1 MAASGHITRVMD
13 QLSFIKMHGAGN
25 DFVVLDGRSS
35 PVPLTVT
42 EARTLADRHFGIG
55 CDQLIVMEPP
65 TSGEADLFMRIR
77 NPDGGEAEACG
88 NATRCIASLVMTETG
103 RDRAVIQ
110 TVAGHL
116 PARTAEAGRITVDM
130 GPANLG
136 WREIPLSEERDTLHL
151 GIGAGPLQDPV
162 GVNMGNPHA
171 VFFVEDAEAV
181 DLASLGPQLE
191 HDPLLP
197 ERANISV
204 VSVTGPDRLR
214 QRVWERGAGIT
225 LACGS
230 GACAGA
236 VAAAR
241 RGLTGR
247 KVETAMDGG
256 VLGLEWLEDGHVLMT
271 GPVATSFRGQ
281 ISRAELS

>member
-1 MAASGHITRVMD
+1 ME
-13 QLSFIKMHGAGN
+13 QLAFIKMHGLGN
-25 DFVVLDGRSS
+25 DFVVLDGRST
-35 PVPLTVT
+35 PIPLSIT
-42 EARTLADRHFGIG
+42 EARALADRHFGIG

-65 TSGEADLFMRIR
+65 TSEGADLFMRIR

-88 NATRCIASLVMTETG
+88 NATRCIASLVMGETG
-103 RDRAVIQ
+103 RDQVVIE
-110 TVAGHL
+110 TLAGHL
-116 PARTAEAGRITVDM
+116 PALSAAAGEITVDM
-130 GPANLG
+130 GPANLD
-136 WREIPLSEERDTLHL
+136 WREIPLAEERDTLHL

-171 VFFVEDAEAV
+171 VFFVEDADAI
-181 DLASLGPQLE
+181 DLASLGPKLE

-197 ERANISV
+197 ERANISI

-241 RGLTGR
+241 RGMTGR
-247 KVETAMDGG
+247 KVETTMDGG
-256 VLGLEWLEDGHVLMT
+256 VLRLEWREDGHVLMT
-271 GPVATSFRGQ
+271 GPVATSFRGNVD
-281 ISRAELS
+281 RASLS

>member
-1 MAASGHITRVMD
+1 MAISGHITRVMD

-25 DFVVLDGRSS
+25 DFVVLDGRST
-35 PVPLTVT
+35 PVPLTIA
-42 EARTLADRHFGIG
+42 EAQALADRHFGIG

-65 TSGEADLFMRIR
+65 TSEGADLFMRIR
-77 NPDGGEAEACG
+77 NPDGGESEACG
-88 NATRCIASLVMTETG
+88 NATRCIASLVMGETG
-103 RDRAVIQ
+103 RDQVVIE
-110 TVAGHL
+110 TLAGHL
-116 PARTAEAGRITVDM
+116 PARTADAGLITVDM
-130 GPANLG
+130 GPANLA
-136 WREIPLSEERDTLHL
+136 WQEIPLAEERDTLHL

-171 VFFVEDAEAV
+171 VFFVEDADAI
-181 DLASLGPQLE
+181 DLATLGPKLE

-204 VSVTGPDRLR
+204 ISLKGPDRLR

-230 GACAGA
+230 GACAGV

-241 RGLTGR
+241 RGVTGR
-247 KVETAMDGG
+247 KVETTMDGG
-256 VLGLEWLEDGHVLMT
+256 VLKLEWREDGHVLMT

>member
-1 MAASGHITRVMD
+1 MD

-25 DFVVLDGRSS
+25 DFVVLDGRST
-35 PVPLTVT
+35 PVPLTVA

-65 TSGEADLFMRIR
+65 TTGDADLFMRIR

-88 NATRCIASLVMTETG
+88 NATRCIASLVMSETG

-116 PARTAEAGRITVDM
+116 PAQTAEAGRITVDM

-136 WREIPLSEERDTLHL
+136 WREIPLAEERDTLHL

-236 VAAAR
+236 VAAVR

-247 KVETAMDGG
+247 KVETTMDGG
-256 VLGLEWLEDGHVLMT
+256 VLGLEWREDGHVLMT

>member
-1 MAASGHITRVMD
+1 MAVSGHITRVMD

-25 DFVVLDGRSS
+25 DFVVLDGRST
-35 PVPLTVT
+35 PVPLTVA

-65 TSGEADLFMRIR
+65 TTGDADLFMRIR

-88 NATRCIASLVMTETG
+88 NATRCIASLVMSETG

-116 PARTAEAGRITVDM
+116 PAQTAEAGRITVDM

-136 WREIPLSEERDTLHL
+136 WREIPLAEERDTLHL

-236 VAAAR
+236 VAAVR

-247 KVETAMDGG
+247 KVETTMDGG
-256 VLGLEWLEDGHVLMT
+256 VLGLEWREDGHVLMT

>member
-1 MAASGHITRVMD
+1 MD
-13 QLSFIKMHGAGN
+13 QLSFIKMHGLGN
-25 DFVVLDGRSS
+25 DFVVLDGRSA
-35 PVPLTVT
+35 PIPLSIA

-65 TSGEADLFMRIR
+65 TSEGADLFMRIR

-88 NATRCIASLVMTETG
+88 NATRCIASLVMNETG
-103 RDRAVIQ
+103 RDQVVIQ
-110 TVAGHL
+110 TLAGHL
-116 PARTAEAGRITVDM
+116 PAETATTGEVTVDM

-136 WREIPLSEERDTLHL
+136 WQEIPLAEERDTLHL

-171 VFFVEDAEAV
+171 VFFVEDADTI
-181 DLASLGPQLE
+181 DLATLGPRLE

-197 ERANISV
+197 QRANISV
-204 VSVTGPDRLR
+204 LSVTGPDRLR

-247 KVETAMDGG
+247 RVETTMDGG
-256 VLGLEWLEDGHVLMT
+256 VLTLEWREDGHVLMT
-271 GPVATSFRGQ
+271 GPVATSFRGKVE
-281 ISRAELS
+281 RASLS

>member
-1 MAASGHITRVMD
+1 MAISGHITRVMD

-25 DFVVLDGRSS
+25 DFVVLDGRST
-35 PVPLTVT
+35 PVPLTIA
-42 EARTLADRHFGIG
+42 EAQALADRHFGIG

-65 TSGEADLFMRIR
+65 TSEGADLFMRIR
-77 NPDGGEAEACG
+77 NPDGGESEACG
-88 NATRCIASLVMTETG
+88 NATRCIASLVMGETG
-103 RDRAVIQ
+103 RDQVVIE
-110 TVAGHL
+110 TLAGHL
-116 PARTAEAGRITVDM
+116 PARTADAGLITVDM
-130 GPANLG
+130 GPANLA
-136 WREIPLSEERDTLHL
+136 WQEIPLAEERDTLHL

-162 GVNMGNPHA
+162 AVNMGNPHA
-171 VFFVEDAEAV
+171 VFFVEDADAI
-181 DLASLGPQLE
+181 DLATLGPKLE

-204 VSVTGPDRLR
+204 ISPKGPDRLR

-241 RGLTGR
+241 RGVTGR
-247 KVETAMDGG
+247 KVETTMDGG
-256 VLGLEWLEDGHVLMT
+256 VLKLEWREDGHVLMT

-281 ISRAELS
+281 VSRAELS

>member
-1 MAASGHITRVMD
+1 MD

-25 DFVVLDGRSS
+25 DFVVLDGRDA
-35 PVPLTVT
+35 PVPLTIA

-65 TSGEADLFMRIR
+65 TSGDADLFMRIR

-88 NATRCIASLVMTETG
+88 NATRCIASLVMNETG

-116 PARTAEAGRITVDM
+116 PAQTADAGRITVDM

-136 WREIPLSEERDTLHL
+136 WREIPLAEERDTLHL

-181 DLASLGPQLE
+181 DLTALGPKLE

-204 VSVTGPDRLR
+204 ISVSGPDRLR

-247 KVETAMDGG
+247 KVETTMDGG
-256 VLGLEWLEDGHVLMT
+256 VLGLEWREDGHVLMT
-271 GPVATSFRGQ
+271 GPVATSFRGE

>member
-1 MAASGHITRVMD
+1 MD

-25 DFVVLDGRSS
+25 DFVVLDGRST
-35 PVPLTVT
+35 PLPLSVE

-65 TSGEADLFMRIR
+65 TSEGADLFMRIR

-88 NATRCIASLVMTETG
+88 NATRCVASLVMNETG
-103 RDRAVIQ
+103 RDQVVIQ
-110 TVAGHL
+110 TLAGHL
-116 PARTAEAGRITVDM
+116 PAETATTGEVTVDM

-136 WREIPLSEERDTLHL
+136 WQEIPLAEERDTLHL

-171 VFFVEDAEAV
+171 VFFVEDADAI
-181 DLASLGPQLE
+181 DLATLGPQLE

-197 ERANISV
+197 QRANISV
-204 VSVTGPDRLR
+204 ISVTGPDRLR

-247 KVETAMDGG
+247 RVETTMDGG
-256 VLGLEWLEDGHVLMT
+256 VLTLEWRDDGHVLMT
-271 GPVATSFRGQ
+271 GPVATSFRGKVE
-281 ISRAELS
+281 RASLS

>member
-1 MAASGHITRVMD
+1 MD
-13 QLSFIKMHGAGN
+13 QLAFIKMHGLGN
-25 DFVVLDGRSS
+25 DFVVLDGRNTPIALS
-35 PVPLTVT
+35 VE
-42 EARTLADRHFGIG
+42 EARVLADRRFGIG
-55 CDQLIVMEPP
+55 CDQLIVLEP
-65 TSGEADLFMRIR
+65 SASNGADLFMRIR

-88 NATRCIASLVMTETG
+88 NATRCIASLVMGETG
-103 RDRAVIQ
+103 QDRVVIE
-110 TVAGHL
+110 TRAGHL
-116 PARTAEAGRITVDM
+116 PATAAPSNEITVDM
-130 GPANLG
+130 GPANLE
-136 WREIPLSEERDTLHL
+136 WHEIPLAEERDTLHL

-171 VFFVEDAEAV
+171 VFFVNDADAV
-181 DLASLGPQLE
+181 ELATLGPQLE

-204 VSVTGPDRLR
+204 VSVTGTDRLR

-241 RGLTGR
+241 RGITGR
-247 KVETAMDGG
+247 KVEITMDGG
-256 VLGLEWLEDGHVLMT
+256 VLRLEWRDDGHVLMT

-281 ISRAELS
+281 VDRTLLS

>member
-136 WREIPLSEERDTLHL
+136 WRDIPLAEERDTLHL

-181 DLASLGPQLE
+181 DLAKLGPQLE
-191 HDPLLP
+191 YDPLLP

-256 VLGLEWLEDGHVLMT
+256 VLGLEWREDGHVLMT

>member
-1 MAASGHITRVMD
+1 ME
-13 QLSFIKMHGAGN
+13 QLAFIKMHGLGN
-25 DFVVLDGRSS
+25 DFVVLDSRRT
-35 PVPLTVT
+35 PLALTIE
-42 EARTLADRHFGIG
+42 EARRLADRRFGIG

-65 TSGEADLFMRIR
+65 SSAGADLFMRIR
-77 NPDGGEAEACG
+77 NPDGGESEACG
-88 NATRCIASLVMTETG
+88 NATRCIASLVMGETG
-103 RDRAVIQ
+103 RDEVVIE
-110 TVAGHL
+110 TLAGHL
-116 PARTAEAGRITVDM
+116 PATAADSNEITVDM
-130 GPANLG
+130 GPANLD
-136 WREIPLSEERDTLHL
+136 WREIPLAEERDTLHL
-151 GIGAGPLQDPV
+151 GIGLGPLQDPV

-171 VFFVEDAEAV
+171 VFFVEDAEAI
-181 DLASLGPQLE
+181 DLAKLGPTLE

-204 VSVTGPDRLR
+204 ISLDGPDRLR

-247 KVETAMDGG
+247 SVETRMDGG
-256 VLGLEWLEDGHVLMT
+256 VLRLEWREDGHVLMT
-271 GPVATSFRGQ
+271 GPVATSFRGEVD
-281 ISRAELS
+281 RTLLS

>member
-1 MAASGHITRVMD
+1 ME
-13 QLSFIKMHGAGN
+13 QLAFIKMHGLGN
-25 DFVVLDGRSS
+25 DFVVLDSRRT
-35 PVPLTVT
+35 PLALTIE
-42 EARTLADRHFGIG
+42 EARRLADRRFGIG

-65 TSGEADLFMRIR
+65 SSAGADLFMRIR
-77 NPDGGEAEACG
+77 NPDGGESEACG
-88 NATRCIASLVMTETG
+88 NATRCIASLVMGETG
-103 RDRAVIQ
+103 RDQVVIE
-110 TVAGHL
+110 TLAGHL
-116 PARTAEAGRITVDM
+116 PATAADSNEITVDM
-130 GPANLG
+130 GPANLD
-136 WREIPLSEERDTLHL
+136 WREIPLAEERDTLHL
-151 GIGAGPLQDPV
+151 GIGLGPLQDPV

-171 VFFVEDAEAV
+171 VFFVEDAETI
-181 DLASLGPQLE
+181 DLAKLGPTLE

-204 VSVTGPDRLR
+204 ISLDGPDRLR

-247 KVETAMDGG
+247 SVETRMDGG
-256 VLGLEWLEDGHVLMT
+256 VLRLEWREDGHVLMT
-271 GPVATSFRGQ
+271 GPVATSFRGEVD
-281 ISRAELS
+281 RTLLS

>member
-1 MAASGHITRVMD
+1 MD
-13 QLSFIKMHGAGN
+13 QLSFIKMHGLGN
-25 DFVVLDGRSS
+25 DFVVLDGRST
-35 PVPLTVT
+35 PIPLTVA

-65 TSGEADLFMRIR
+65 TSQGADLFMRIR

-88 NATRCIASLVMTETG
+88 NATRCIASLVMDETG
-103 RDRAVIQ
+103 HDQVVIE
-110 TVAGHL
+110 TLAGHL
-116 PARTAEAGRITVDM
+116 PAQTADAGLITVDM
-130 GPANLG
+130 GPANLD
-136 WREIPLSEERDTLHL
+136 WREIPLAEERDTLHL

-171 VFFVEDAEAV
+171 VFFVEDADAI
-181 DLASLGPQLE
+181 DLATLGPKLE

-204 VSVTGPDRLR
+204 ISMKGPDRLR

-256 VLGLEWLEDGHVLMT
+256 VLKLEWREDGHVLMT

-281 ISRAELS
+281 VSRAELS

>member
-1 MAASGHITRVMD
+1 MD
-13 QLSFIKMHGAGN
+13 QLAFIKMHGLGN
-25 DFVVLDGRSS
+25 DFVVLDSRRT
-35 PVPLTVT
+35 PIALTID
-42 EARTLADRHFGIG
+42 EARRLADRRFGIG

-65 TSGEADLFMRIR
+65 ISEGADLFMRIR
-77 NPDGGEAEACG
+77 NPDGGESEACG
-88 NATRCIASLVMTETG
+88 NATRCIASLVMVETG
-103 RDRAVIQ
+103 RDKVVIE
-110 TVAGHL
+110 TLAGHL
-116 PARTAEAGRITVDM
+116 PATAAEADEITVDM

-136 WREIPLSEERDTLHL
+136 WRDIPLAEERDTLNL
-151 GIGAGPLQDPV
+151 GIGLGPLQDPV

-171 VFFVEDAEAV
+171 VFFVEDADAV
-181 DLASLGPQLE
+181 DLAALGPTLE

-204 VSVTGPDRLR
+204 ISVTGPNQLR

-241 RGLTGR
+241 RGLTDR
-247 KVETAMDGG
+247 CVETRMDGG
-256 VLGLEWLEDGHVLMT
+256 TLRLEWREDGHVLMT

-281 ISRAELS
+281 VDRKLLS